1 MIIVLFTIAQALVF
15 LLAAP
20 LVAGLAKK
28 VKARLQNRLGP
39 GILQLYYDMFK
50 LLAKDSVVSPTTSW
64 IFRMAPYV
72 YFAVALVAAALLPV
86 WHYGGV
92 SINDL
97 FMLVYLLAVGRFFM
111 ALASLDAGSAFG
123 GMGGSREMFIS
134 VLVEPVLLLA
144 LLTVAVRSGSTN
156 LIVMSD
162 MAAQAPFSLPY
173 IFAACAFFIVMI
185 AESGRIPVDNPDTHL
200 ELTMIHEAMVLEY
213 SGRSLALI
221 FWAAALKQLV
231 IISLFVTLFIPWS
244 PFGVMSPLDGLLWMA
259 VKALLTAATLAIV
272 ETSMNKMR
280 LFRVPSFMALSGLL
294 SLLALAA
301 Q

>member
-1 MIIVLFTIAQALVF
+1 MITVLFAIFQAAIL

-20 LVAGLAKK
+20 LVAGIVKK
-28 VKARLQNRLGP
+28 VKAQLQNRRGP

-50 LLAKDSVVSPTTSW
+50 LFAKDSVVSPTTSW
-64 IFRMAPYV
+64 IFRTAPYV
-72 YFAVALVAAALLPV
+72 YFSVALVAAALLPV

-97 FMLVYLLAVGRFFM
+97 FMLIYLLAVGRFFM

-185 AESGRIPVDNPDTHL
+185 AENGRVPVDNPDTHL

-221 FWAAALKQLV
+221 FWAAALKQLLV
-231 IISLFVTLFIPWS
+231 ILLFVTLFIPWS
-244 PFGVMSPLDGLLWMA
+244 PPETMLPHFGMLWLV
-259 VKALLTAATLAIV
+259 VKVFLTAATLAIV
-272 ETSMNKMR
+272 ETSTNKMR
-280 LFRVPSFMALSGLL
+280 LFRVPGFMALSGLL